1 MKNKL
6 TLSIDPKVKEKAK
19 KVASKR
25 GESVSKMV
33 EDYLNSL
40 PDINLNETIPDDSI
54 VSELAGSVSAPKPV
68 DYKAELSTILEK
80 KYNG

>member
-1 MKNKL
+1 MKDKL
-6 TLSIDPKVKEKAK
+6 TLSIDSKVKEKAK
-19 KVASKR
+19 KVAVKR

-33 EDYLNSL
+33 EDYLDTLS
-40 PDINLNETIPDDSI
+40 DTNLNENIPDESI

-68 DYKAELSTILEK
+68 DYKKELSAILEK